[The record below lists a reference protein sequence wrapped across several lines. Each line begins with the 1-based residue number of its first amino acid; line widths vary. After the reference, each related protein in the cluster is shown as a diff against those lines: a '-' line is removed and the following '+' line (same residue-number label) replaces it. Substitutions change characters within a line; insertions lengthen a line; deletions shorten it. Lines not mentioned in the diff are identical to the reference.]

1 MSYDVTM
8 WRWLGALLAVLLTMG
23 ALALLAQKFL
33 PTLAATPKR
42 SNRQKNLQVS
52 DSLMIDARRKLVVVR
67 WHETEHLLMVGQDGC
82 QAIDKKTVKT
92 PTATDNSAVQ
102 VKKSSN
108 VTKKQKATS

>member
-33 PTLAATPKR
+33 PTLAATPKH

-67 WHETEHLLMVGQDGC
+67 WHETEHLLMLGQDGC
-82 QAIDKKTVKT
+82 QVLDKKK
-92 PTATDNSAVQ
+92 ASAPKDTQ
-102 VKKSSN
+102 SKNTQNHSAQSQIKQTKAKS
-108 VTKKQKATS
+108 